1 MYLGKLLKRTKHLF
15 WVHLDADKEQK
26 PQDFFVWRLNLV
38 FSLLK
43 LKPKKG
49 CEAHGTLYAA
59 DPPEPWVREIS
70 AHLLGLRLLR
80 ADVGGVT
87 DICPRIKPVVGPDGD
102 AHQTKR
108 HESPDGAQQH
118 LNPTVTPRHGHSL

>member
-1 MYLGKLLKRTKHLF
+1 MDG
-15 WVHLDADKEQK
+15 DKEQK
-26 PQDFFVWRLNLV
+26 PPKSKTWLSEDKGRTMNLV

-43 LKPKKG
+43 LKSKKG

-59 DPPEPWVREIS
+59 DPPEPGVRKIS
-70 AHLLGLRLLR
+70 ADLLGLRLRVVR

-87 DICPRIKPVVGPDGD
+87 DISPRIKPVVGPNRD

-108 HESPDGAQQH
+108 HKSPDGGQQH
-118 LNPTVTPRHGHSL
+118 LNPTVTPRHGHS

>member
-1 MYLGKLLKRTKHLF
+1 M
-15 WVHLDADKEQK
+15 
-26 PQDFFVWRLNLV
+26 NLV

-70 AHLLGLRLLR
+70 ADLGLRLRLIR
-80 ADVGGVT
+80 AAVGGVT

-108 HESPDGAQQH
+108 QESPDGGQQH
-118 LNPTVTPRHGHSL
+118 LIPTVTPRHGHSL